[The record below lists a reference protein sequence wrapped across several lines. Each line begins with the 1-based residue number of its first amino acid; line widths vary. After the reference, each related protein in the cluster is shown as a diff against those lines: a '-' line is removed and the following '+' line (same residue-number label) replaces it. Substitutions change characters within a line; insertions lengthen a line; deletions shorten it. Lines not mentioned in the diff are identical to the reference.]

1 MLVIISVRCLD
12 NDRIEIG
19 VARPQ
24 HDSNP
29 THNYSSEKEVQ
40 AVLLDFGISEEII
53 ASHLKLLAQ
62 MGVGEQLKFPPLDV
76 PQHELRRKHFD
87 CSGSGRQ
94 PLVRIKRLRAGY
106 SGGGTN
112 SEDAPKTP

>member
-1 MLVIISVRCLD
+1 MLVTVSVRRLD

-29 THNYSSEKEVQ
+29 THDYSSEKEVRV
-40 AVLLDFGISEEII
+40 VLSDFGIGEELI

-62 MGVGEQLKFPPLDV
+62 IGANEQLKFLPT
-76 PQHELRRKHFD
+76 
-87 CSGSGRQ
+87 
-94 PLVRIKRLRAGY
+94 I
-106 SGGGTN
+106 
-112 SEDAPKTP
+112 